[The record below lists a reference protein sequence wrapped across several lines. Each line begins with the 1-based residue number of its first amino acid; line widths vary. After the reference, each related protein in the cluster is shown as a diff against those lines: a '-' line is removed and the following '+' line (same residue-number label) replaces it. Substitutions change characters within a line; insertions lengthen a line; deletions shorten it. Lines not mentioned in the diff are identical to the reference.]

1 MRYDYRKSVMKYMS
15 KVFFLIIFLSIN
27 EESVVVNI
35 FILIVTFIKVAGESD
50 TCGWIWKR
58 RFKCSN
64 RGKVIE
70 WLRSRIQNI
79 KVYDDVD
86 IESGSW
92 LCVVDVRHIDS
103 IDRGWI
109 IFKVDY
115 WKKYMNGMRNFC
127 Y

>member
-1 MRYDYRKSVMKYMS
+1 MP
-15 KVFFLIIFLSIN
+15 
-27 EESVVVNI
+27 
-35 FILIVTFIKVAGESD
+35 FIKVAGESD

-92 LCVVDVRHIDS
+92 LCVVDPCDTLTALTEAGLS
-103 IDRGWI
+103 S
-109 IFKVDY
+109 K
-115 WKKYMNGMRNFC
+115 
-127 Y
+127 